1 MKQKVKV
8 MEPFTRDHRG
18 SLEVFNP
25 SSSDNS
31 NNENPN
37 PNPINSWN
45 TWTTNSHANET
56 PQQPTRDSINSD
68 EVRVATSWMALK
80 DTPPSSDS
88 NEPGSAAAQRAAEWG
103 LVLKTDS
110 ETGKPQGVA
119 VRSSGGGSRRDSNN
133 SMRSSGE
140 NSDDGRE
147 NRGIPRV
154 SEDLRDALS
163 AFQQTFVVS
172 DATKPDYP
180 IMYASAGFFNMTGY
194 TSKEVIGR
202 NW

>member
-1 MKQKVKV
+1 M
-8 MEPFTRDHRG
+8 
-18 SLEVFNP
+18 
-25 SSSDNS
+25 
-31 NNENPN
+31 
-37 PNPINSWN
+37 
-45 TWTTNSHANET
+45 
-56 PQQPTRDSINSD
+56 
-68 EVRVATSWMALK
+68 
-80 DTPPSSDS
+80 
-88 NEPGSAAAQRAAEWG
+88 
-103 LVLKTDS
+103 LKTDS

-140 NSDDGRE
+140 SSDDGRE
-147 NRGIPRV
+147 FRGIPRV

-202 NW
+202 NCRFMQGADTDPNDVAKIRESLAAGTTYCGRLLNYKK

>member
-1 MKQKVKV
+1 
-8 MEPFTRDHRG
+8 MEAFTRDHRG

-25 SSSDNS
+25 SSSDINDQNPNS
-31 NNENPN
+31 NPV
-37 PNPINSWN
+37 NSWN
-45 TWTTNSHANET
+45 NWTTNSRANET
-56 PQQPTRDSINSD
+56 QQQQTRDSINSD
-68 EVRVATSWMALK
+68 EVTVATSWMALK
-80 DTPPSSDS
+80 ETTPPPSISGNS
-88 NEPGSAAAQRAAEWG
+88 GSAAAQRAAEWG

-140 NSDDGRE
+140 SSDDGRE
-147 NRGIPRV
+147 FRGIPRV